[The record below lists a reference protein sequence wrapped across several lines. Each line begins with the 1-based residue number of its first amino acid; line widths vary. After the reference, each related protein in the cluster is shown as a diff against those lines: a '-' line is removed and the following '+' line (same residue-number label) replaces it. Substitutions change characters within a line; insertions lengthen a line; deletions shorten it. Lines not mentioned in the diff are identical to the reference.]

1 MSPCVSIVNFELV
14 SSGWVSILQNES
26 RVTFDWFKK
35 NEMIANLDKFQV
47 TIIDKKKGDYTNKN
61 KQIKS
66 VHSVE
71 LLEIQ
76 LGNILNFS

>member
-1 MSPCVSIVNFELV
+1 
-14 SSGWVSILQNES
+14 
-26 RVTFDWFKK
+26 
-35 NEMIANLDKFQV
+35 MIANLDKFQV

-76 LGNILNFS
+76 LDNILNFS